1 MSSTEKKKE
10 GAPQTWIPFEYYQY
24 EASTRYEESGEGEVV
39 DVAYKYRA
47 QIIEPEPGKRIGGR
61 IVTWSCRDDGTLY
74 SILNT
79 RDGFFAFRTDT
90 DLVGKKILHYE
101 MRAITLDEPH
111 RPLAWEVYR
120 PTGTGHWTPVDGQLL
135 RSRTALAEVW
145 LQELDS
151 PLNRLK
157 DQERVLQET
166 QQSLLPTPA
175 KIEESRQ
182 IVLSPTGSMPPT
194 GRWIG
199 SNPKGPH
206 GSLETGGKLK
216 EIETALT
223 AVRGELERAQKV
235 VAYLQQQSGRYV
247 TLQPSAIEGRN
258 AEVMPKL
265 LPKEKLS
272 LAISDR
278 PRIRL

>member
-1 MSSTEKKKE
+1 MSSTEEKRE

-24 EASTRYEESGEGEVV
+24 EASSRYEESGEGEVV
-39 DVAYKYRA
+39 DVTYKYRA
-47 QIIEPEPGKRIGGR
+47 QIIEPEPGKRIEGR
-61 IVTWSCRDDGTLY
+61 IVTWSCQDDGTLY

-79 RDGFFAFRTDT
+79 RDGFFAFRTDA

-101 MRAITLDEPH
+101 MRAVTLDEPH

-120 PTGTGHWTPVDGQLL
+120 PIGPGHWTPVDGQLL

-157 DQERVLQET
+157 DRERVLQET

-175 KIEESRQ
+175 KIEESQ
-182 IVLSPTGSMPPT
+182 PIVLSPT
-194 GRWIG
+194 
-199 SNPKGPH
+199 KGPH
-206 GSLETGGKLK
+206 GSVETGGKLK
-216 EIETALT
+216 KIETALT
-223 AVRGELERAQKV
+223 AVRGELEQAQKV

-247 TLQPSAIEGRN
+247 TLQHSAIEGRN

-272 LAISDR
+272 LEISDR